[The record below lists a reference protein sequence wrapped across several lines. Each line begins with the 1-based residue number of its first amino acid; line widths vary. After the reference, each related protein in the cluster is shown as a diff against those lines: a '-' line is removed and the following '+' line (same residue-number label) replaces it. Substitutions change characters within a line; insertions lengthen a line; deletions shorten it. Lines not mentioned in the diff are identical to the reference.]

1 MQRAAIRPEGAEPGT
16 PEPAL
21 LKPSVEATCPPEDGA
36 GAGAA
41 GGGEPAGIGEDVEMA
56 EMHEPTM
63 LEPSV
68 EATCPP
74 GDGAGAGAAGVGG
87 PAGVG
92 EDIEMA
98 EMHEPAVL
106 EPSVEAMLPPGD
118 GAGAGA
124 AGAGGPA
131 RVGEDVEMSDGED
144 GYRNPFATFIQPTN
158 QEEYS
163 ETSTDAGSIY
173 SPSDER

>member
-16 PEPAL
+16 NEPA
-21 LKPSVEATCPPEDGA
+21 V
-36 GAGAA
+36 
-41 GGGEPAGIGEDVEMA
+41 
-56 EMHEPTM
+56 

-68 EATCPP
+68 EVTCPP
-74 GDGAGAGAAGVGG
+74 GDGAGAGAAAARG

-98 EMHEPAVL
+98 ETHEPTVIK
-106 EPSVEAMLPPGD
+106 PSVEATHPPGD

-124 AGAGGPA
+124 TGAGGPA
-131 RVGEDVEMSDGED
+131 RVGEDVEMGDGED
-144 GYRNPFATFIQPTN
+144 GSSNLFATFIQPTN

-173 SPSDER
+173 SPSDEK